1 MEPMKGTGVFF
12 QRAAVYQPPVAGTRI
27 LPNAVHGTFTRF
39 MLPTPKPAKPIPPEK

>member
-1 MEPMKGTGVFF
+1 MEPMKSIGVFF
-12 QRAAVYQPPVAGTRI
+12 QRAAVYRPPVAGTRI